1 MKEYSVVGKSLNRVD
16 GIAKATGRAKFAH
29 DMELP
34 RMLWGRILR
43 SPYAHARIISID
55 TSEAE
60 KLSGVK
66 AVITGEDF
74 GDVRY
79 GFVDTPKYPADQFPL
94 AREKVRYVGEEVAAV
109 AAVSKDI
116 ADEALAL
123 IKVEYEELPAVFEPE
138 EAMKDRAPEIHGEI
152 VPNGPCAWEDW
163 GVARKARSYK
173 AENNICAT
181 NEQAHGDIEKG
192 FAESDYIREDRY
204 YIPATSHVCMEPHVA
219 LASWDPSFGKLD
231 VWLTHMG
238 YEIKRYWLARVLKLP
253 VSKVRVHKTYV
264 GGTFGGKIS
273 IFSYEILAAFLSRKT
288 LRPVKIS
295 LTREEVFISC
305 HLSHRFYIDVKTG
318 VKKDGTIMAQHVKAI
333 NDPGAYRGSSPVV
346 LFLTHG
352 FRRPIYNIPNAK
364 HEGIGVYTNKSVCMS
379 KRGHGSPQM
388 SFAVES
394 QLDQIA
400 EDLGL
405 DAAEIRLKNLRKV
418 GEVLP
423 NGDTLNSCGLTEG
436 VTKAMELS
444 GWQEKRGKGRAEN
457 RGIGM
462 GISAMFSGAQYYP
475 YGAAATMKLNP
486 DGTFTLFTGAVEFG
500 QGSDTSMSQ
509 IAAEE
514 LGVSLEDI
522 VLVSADSEICAID
535 HGNWLSGGTFVT
547 GEAVRRAAADVKR
560 QILDFAAQWFEVTA
574 EEVEIADRRVGVRNN
589 PEKALSLGEL
599 MLNSIQARNGDPI
612 LGKGFCKPVPEVEFY
627 PSLSKGTGR
636 WTNAYGFSISVA
648 EVEVDRETGKVKIL
662 KITNADDCGFPI
674 NPLAVEGQIH
684 SQAVMAI
691 GDVLF
696 EQIITEKGRIVNS
709 TFTEYKIPGIMDA
722 PEAIDVQ
729 HIITNDP
736 NGPFGGK
743 EVGEN
748 SRAAIISAIVNAISD
763 ALGIRIKELPLTSEK
778 ILEALAEKERGMAA
792 AK

>member
-16 GIAKATGRAKFAH
+16 GIAKATGRAKFTH
-29 DMELP
+29 DLELP

-60 KLSGVK
+60 RLPGVK
-66 AVITGEDF
+66 AVITGKDF
-74 GDVRY
+74 GNVRY

-94 AREKVRYVGEEVAAV
+94 ALDKVRYIGEEVAAV

-123 IKVEYEELPAVFEPE
+123 IKVEYEELPAVFDPE
-138 EAMKDRAPEIHGEI
+138 EAMKDGAPEIHDEI
-152 VPNGPCAWEDW
+152 VPTKPCAWEDW
-163 GVARKARSYK
+163 GVARKARPYK

-181 NEQAHGDIEKG
+181 NEQAHGDVEKG

-204 YIPATSHVCMEPHVA
+204 YVPATSHVCMEPHVA

-238 YEIKRYWLARVLKLP
+238 YEIKRYWLARMLDIP
-253 VSKVRVHKTYV
+253 ISKVRVHKTYV
-264 GGTFGGKIS
+264 GGTFGGKID
-273 IFSYEILAAFLSRKT
+273 IFANEILAAFLSKKT

-295 LTREEVFISC
+295 LTREEVFTAC
-305 HLSHRFYIDVKTG
+305 RLSHRFIIDVKTG
-318 VKKDGTIMAQHVKAI
+318 VKKDGTIMAQQVRAL

-364 HEGIGVYTNKSVCMS
+364 HEGIGVYTNKAICISR
-379 KRGHGSPQM
+379 RGHGSPQM

-405 DAAEIRLKNLRKV
+405 DAAEVRLRNVRRT

-423 NGDTLNSCGLTEG
+423 NGDPLNSCGLTEG
-436 VTKAMELS
+436 ITRAIELT
-444 GWQEKRGKGRAEN
+444 GWREKRGKGRDVG

-462 GISAMFSGAQYYP
+462 GLSAMFSGAQYYP
-475 YGAAATMKLNP
+475 FGAAATMKLNP

-514 LGVSLEDI
+514 LRVTLDDI
-522 VLVSADSEICAID
+522 VLVSGDSELCPID

-547 GEAVRRAAADVKR
+547 GEAVRRAAEDVKN
-560 QILDFAAQWFEVTA
+560 QILEFAAGWFEVKI
-574 EEVEIADRRVGVRNN
+574 EDLEIANRRVFVRDN
-589 PEKALSLGEL
+589 PEKAMTFGEL

-636 WTNAYGFSISVA
+636 WTNAYGFSVSVA
-648 EVEVDRETGKVKIL
+648 EVEVDKKTGKVKIL

-674 NPLAVEGQIH
+674 NPMAVEGQVQ

-696 EQIITEKGRIVNS
+696 EQIITENGRIINS
-709 TFTEYKIPGIMDA
+709 TFTEYKIPGIMDI
-722 PEAIDVQ
+722 PEFIDVQ

-748 SRAAIISAIVNAISD
+748 SRAAVIASIVNAISD
-763 ALGIRIKELPLTSEK
+763 AIGVRIKDLPLTAEK
-778 ILEALAEKERGMAA
+778 ILQALKEKE
-792 AK
+792 K